1 MSSGHRHATPPSP
14 AAPPPG
20 PEVRRATR
28 AVYAVF
34 IAAGFAFASWA
45 SRIPQVRDAL
55 DLSQSGLGLV
65 LLAIAV
71 GSVISL
77 PLAGLVVAR
86 LGTARTIAAMA
97 VVAALGLAAAAV
109 GTRGDVLV
117 VVIGLL
123 LLGLGNGT
131 WDVAMNVEGAAVER
145 ELRRAIMPR
154 FHAGFSVGTVA
165 GALAGAAM
173 VALGVSVMAHL
184 LVVAG
189 AVAVAGPVAVRGFL
203 GASSRDEAP
212 EGEPARS
219 PLRAWT
225 EPRTLLVG
233 LFVFTAA
240 FTEGT
245 GNDWLGVAV
254 IDGYGADAALG
265 SLTFAVF
272 LGAMTVGRWFGPQ
285 VLDRLGRVPTVRVMA
300 AVALA
305 GLGLVVFGSSL
316 PVAVAGAALWGLGT
330 SLGFPVGMSAAG
342 DDPRHAAGRVS
353 VVASIGYVAFL
364 AGPPLIGF
372 LGDEVGTLRA
382 LTATA
387 GLVALGLLVSG
398 ALRPPTGPEA
408 SPLPRGEP
416 ARELPV
422 AGVD

>member
-1 MSSGHRHATPPSP
+1 MIAASRPVP
-14 AAPPPG
+14 A
-20 PEVRRATR
+20 VRRATR

-34 IAAGFAFASWA
+34 ILSGFAFASWA

-55 DLSQSGLGLV
+55 ELSQSRLGLI
-65 LLAIAV
+65 LLAMAV
-71 GSVISL
+71 GSVVAL
-77 PLAGLVVAR
+77 PLAGVTVAR
-86 LGTARTIAAMA
+86 LGTRRTIAVTAG
-97 VVAALGLAAAAV
+97 VAALGLAGAAV
-109 GTRGDVLV
+109 GSRGSVLLV
-117 VVIGLL
+117 VAGLALIGL
-123 LLGLGNGT
+123 GIGT

-145 ELRRAIMPR
+145 ELGWAIMPR

-165 GALAGAAM
+165 GALAGAGM
-173 VALGVSVMAHL
+173 VALGVSVLAHL

-189 AVAVAGPVAVRGFL
+189 AIAVAGPLAVRGFL
-203 GASSRDEAP
+203 GAPSADEGSAD
-212 EGEPARS
+212 GPARS

-272 LGAMTVGRWFGPQ
+272 LGAMTVGRWFGPGL
-285 VLDRLGRVPTVRVMA
+285 LDRWGRVPTVRVMA
-300 AVALA
+300 AFALA
-305 GLGLVVFGSSL
+305 GLALVVFGGSL
-316 PVAVAGAALWGLGT
+316 AVAVAGAALWGLGT
-330 SLGFPVGMSAAG
+330 ALGFPVGMSAAG
-342 DDPRHAAGRVS
+342 DDPAHAAGRVS

-387 GLVALGLLVSG
+387 GLVALGLLLTG
-398 ALRPPTGPEA
+398 ALRPVA
-408 SPLPRGEP
+408 SPP
-416 ARELPV
+416 
-422 AGVD
+422 

>member
-1 MSSGHRHATPPSP
+1 
-14 AAPPPG
+14 
-20 PEVRRATR
+20 
-28 AVYAVF
+28 VYAVF
-34 IAAGFAFASWA
+34 IVSGFAFASWA

-55 DLSQSGLGLV
+55 ELSQSQLGLV
-65 LLAIAV
+65 LLAMAV

-86 LGTARTIAAMA
+86 LGTRRTIAVTAG
-97 VVAALGLAAAAV
+97 VAAV
-109 GTRGDVLV
+109 GLAGAAVGSRGTVLLV
-117 VVIGLL
+117 VAGLGLIGL
-123 LLGLGNGT
+123 GIGT
-131 WDVAMNVEGAAVER
+131 WDVAMNVEGAVVER
-145 ELRRAIMPR
+145 ELGWAIMPR

-165 GALAGAAM
+165 GALAGAGM
-173 VALGVSVMAHL
+173 VAIGVSVTAHL

-189 AVAVAGPVAVRGFL
+189 AVAVAGPLAVRGFL
-203 GASSRDEAP
+203 GAASAG
-212 EGEPARS
+212 EGPGGDGPARS

-272 LGAMTVGRWFGPQ
+272 LGAMTVGRWFGPGL
-285 VLDRLGRVPTVRVMA
+285 LDRWGRVPTVRVMA

-305 GLGLVVFGSSL
+305 GLGLVVFGGSL
-316 PVAVAGAALWGLGT
+316 AVAVPGAALWGLGT
-330 SLGFPVGMSAAG
+330 ALGFPVGMSAAG
-342 DDPRHAAGRVS
+342 DDPAHAAGRVS

-382 LTATA
+382 LSATA
-387 GLVALGLLVSG
+387 GLVAIGLLLTG
-398 ALRPPTGPEA
+398 ALRPVA
-408 SPLPRGEP
+408 SPP
-416 ARELPV
+416 
-422 AGVD
+422 

>member
-1 MSSGHRHATPPSP
+1 MPHIDLPHP
-14 AAPPPG
+14 AL
-20 PEVRRATR
+20 RRATR

-34 IAAGFAFASWA
+34 IVSGFAFASWA

-55 DLSQSGLGLV
+55 DLSQSRLGLV
-65 LLAIAV
+65 LLAVAV

-86 LGTARTIAAMA
+86 LGTARTISAMA
-97 VVAALGLAAAAV
+97 AIAAVGLALAAV

-117 VVIGLL
+117 VVTGLV

-145 ELRRAIMPR
+145 ELGRAIMPR

-189 AVAVAGPVAVRGFL
+189 VVATAGPFAVRFFL
-203 GASSRDEAP
+203 GAPSQDEA
-212 EGEPARS
+212 GDDEPAAN

-254 IDGYGADAALG
+254 IDGYGAEAALA

-272 LGAMTVGRWFGPQ
+272 LGAMTVGRWLGPGL
-285 VLDRLGRVPTVRVMA
+285 LDHLGRVPTVRILA

-398 ALRPPTGPEA
+398 ALCPPAAPEGSRRERDA
-408 SPLPRGEP
+408 LAREP
-416 ARELPV
+416 AP